1 MSIFFYKRLLG
12 TDAINSLSFFKDVF
26 FSLIEKGP
34 GNKDIHLLSSK
45 LNVKNATPTFLEL
58 GPAWAKEIS
67 HQTLDTELSDLA
79 RPIAGGL
86 PAGLAEDE
94 ELVLGDAVP
103 GTSTESTRWSDFLL
117 SIESRDTAA
126 EGGLGAGAGEHVAAV
141 ADKQR
146 RKKSV
151 LYRRC
156 ECASCRSWSRPVSDV

>member
-12 TDAINSLSFFKDVF
+12 TDAINSLLFFKDVF

-34 GNKDIHLLSSK
+34 GNKDIYLLSSK

-94 ELVLGDAVP
+94 ELVLGVTAYVHGDTVP
-103 GTSTESTRWSDFLL
+103 GTSTESSRWSDWIPVFIFSILDIRVAYFGAANLVKFSDNCLKNFFL
-117 SIESRDTAA
+117 S
-126 EGGLGAGAGEHVAAV
+126 
-141 ADKQR
+141 
-146 RKKSV
+146 
-151 LYRRC
+151 
-156 ECASCRSWSRPVSDV
+156 